1 VFTANSCF
9 DQGMFPSMVA
19 SSSAIRCF
27 VSRQKGVWSGRVHS
41 QQLLRPRHVSKH
53 GCFVISHQVLRQQT
67 ERSLVR
73 TCSQPTVASTKACF
87 QAWLL
92 RHQPSGA
99 SSADRKEFGQDVFT
113 ANRCFDQ
120 GMFPSMAAS
129 SSAIRCFVSRQ
140 KGVWSGRV
148 HSHVSKHGCFIINHP
163 VLRQQTERSLVRTCS
178 QACFQAW
185 LLHHQPSGASSADRK
200 EFGQDVFT
208 AMFPSMAASSS
219 TIRRFVSRQKGV
231 RSGRVHSHV
240 SKHGCLIINHPVLRQ
255 QTERSLVRTCSQ
267 PCFQTWLLLPPSLC
281 NSTFR
286 NWQNLFFLIQGRTA
300 IFRRSPPRGGVSL

>member
-1 VFTANSCF
+1 MPLLQTKLVGEKELSPLSTALMATHCY
-9 DQGMFPSMVA
+9 
-19 SSSAIRCF
+19 
-27 VSRQKGVWSGRVHS
+27 
-41 QQLLRPRHVSKH
+41 PRNHIH
-53 GCFVISHQVLRQQT
+53 QQT
-67 ERSLVR
+67 ERSWVR
-73 TCSQPTVASTKACF
+73 MCSQPTGASTNACF

-113 ANRCFDQ
+113 
-120 GMFPSMAAS
+120 G
-129 SSAIRCFVSRQ
+129 
-140 KGVWSGRV
+140 
-148 HSHVSKHGCFIINHP
+148 
-163 VLRQQTERSLVRTCS
+163 
-178 QACFQAW
+178 
-185 LLHHQPSGASSADRK
+185 
-200 EFGQDVFT
+200 
-208 AMFPSMAASSS
+208 MFPSMAASSS

-300 IFRRSPPRGGVSL
+300 ISRRSPPRGGVSL

>member
-1 VFTANSCF
+1 
-9 DQGMFPSMVA
+9 M
-19 SSSAIRCF
+19 
-27 VSRQKGVWSGRVHS
+27 
-41 QQLLRPRHVSKH
+41 HVSKH